1 MLEAYLD
8 IETTGLSR
16 MYDAITVIG
25 ICLTDGSSHRMV
37 QLVGEEVTRANL
49 LEALE
54 GVGVIYTYNG
64 SGFDLPFICTSLGVD
79 LTENFKHHDLM
90 LDCWKNNLY
99 GGFKAVE
106 VQLGI
111 TRETKG
117 VNGWEAVKLWWRYHI
132 DNDQDALAM
141 LLKYNEEDVMNLE
154 TLRERLS
161 IGRNDLRYTE
171 YTNMER
177 RETEMAVLGNRRGG
191 NPIVLNLGGSITNP
205 RRVPFTEKMFEEGW
219 LQDLIEDHPELL
231 PIAEIE
237 PAFAPVVS
245 VGREVATPSGYIDN
259 LLLSPQGYLT
269 IVETK
274 LWRNPEARREV
285 VGQII
290 DYAKDVSHWAFAELE
305 SKVQGYNL
313 QRYQSNLGILD
324 SIRRIEDID
333 ESEEQIIIDTISRNL
348 RTGRFLLLVVGEG
361 IRESVEEMADFLQ
374 QTPQLLFTLALV
386 ELQVYELG
394 AKGNKPLLVIPQI
407 VARTREITRAVVR
420 VEGKAIESVKVE
432 VDTEITPSVSPPKR
446 FTLTEEDFFNTLR
459 QRVDAEDVEFAHR
472 IIEDAQALGCIIEWK
487 QASFAVKLLDPG
499 GSGQRLSL
507 LVVYKNGHA
516 ELRELG
522 SQLHSIGLPEQ
533 IAYDYAKESAKLFSE
548 CKVSE
553 KYPGFWSRPVSLS
566 ELRQQY
572 KEFVSVLQ
580 KTIDRI
586 REASKG

>member
-8 IETTGLSR
+8 IETTGLSPT
-16 MYDAITVIG
+16 YDAITVIG
-25 ICLTDGSSHRMV
+25 IYLTDGSSHRIV

-49 LEALE
+49 LEALQ

-64 SGFDLPFICTSLGVD
+64 SGFDLPFIRTLLGVD
-79 LTENFKHHDLM
+79 LTEDFKHHDLM

-111 TRETKG
+111 GREMKG
-117 VNGWEAVKLWWRYHI
+117 VNGREAVKLWWRYRI

-141 LLKYNEEDVMNLE
+141 LLKYNEEDVMNLD

-161 IGRNDLRYTE
+161 IGRNDLTYTE

-191 NPIVLNLGGSITNP
+191 NPIVLNLDDSIANP

-245 VGREVATPSGYIDN
+245 VGREVATASGYIDN

-290 DYAKDVSHWAFAELE
+290 DYAKDVSRWTFVELE
-305 SKVQGYNL
+305 SKLQGYNI
-313 QRYQSNLGILD
+313 QRCQSNLGILD
-324 SIRRIEDID
+324 SLRQIEDID

-348 RTGRFLLLVVGEG
+348 HTGRFLLLVVGEG

-374 QTPQLLFTLALV
+374 QTPQLHFTLALV
-386 ELQVYELG
+386 ELQIYELG

-432 VDTEITPSVSPPKR
+432 VDTEITTAEKPAKR
-446 FTLTEEDFFNTLR
+446 FTLSEEDFFNTLR
-459 QRVDAEDVEFAHR
+459 QRVDAEDVEFAHQ
-472 IIEDAQALGCIIEWK
+472 IIEDVQGLGCKIDWQ
-487 QASFAVKLLDPG
+487 QASFAVKLRDPA
-499 GSGQRLSL
+499 GSGQNLSL
-507 LVVYKNGHA
+507 LVVKKDGLTYLRA
-516 ELRELG
+516 ELPE
-522 SQLHSIGLPEQ
+522 QLRSMGLPEQ
-533 IAYDYAKESAKLFSE
+533 IASDYFRESSQLFVGNGRMLSESASKA
-548 CKVSE
+548 
-553 KYPGFWSRPVSLS
+553 VSLK

-572 KEFVSVLQ
+572 KEFVFVLQ
-580 KTIDRI
+580 KTINRI
-586 REASKG
+586 REASKR